1 MCSTWNLHPTK
12 LSYGRLAALKG
23 ETGQLS
29 YVSEKKLLSE
39 SHRHLVWVIVWK
51 RFDLYYHWNNNKIYS
66 ESMRGATPRP
76 ARQPRSAR
84 GLLSK
89 HAGYVSTEVRAGWR
103 GTGTPHSLWAGEESG
118 IFVTDRAHRE
128 SGKQPQSSRPWPQK
142 EGRNNRAA
150 PSSVLLDCEWKIQ
163 RLQEFLTCFHPLVPI
178 FFHHTLNSMWTELER
193 QEPWRKNYFFH
204 LWTFLT
210 ESHQTDFYWQWWGFF
225 NNKDNNS
232 HDPTWLQYIIKLPCL
247 FRLRDPEFIYGV
259 FK

>member
-1 MCSTWNLHPTK
+1 
-12 LSYGRLAALKG
+12 
-23 ETGQLS
+23 
-29 YVSEKKLLSE
+29 
-39 SHRHLVWVIVWK
+39 
-51 RFDLYYHWNNNKIYS
+51 
-66 ESMRGATPRP
+66 MRGATPRP

-150 PSSVLLDCEWKIQ
+150 PSSVLLDCERKIQ

-178 FFHHTLNSMWTELER
+178 FFHHTELHVNRTRATGAVE
-193 QEPWRKNYFFH
+193 EELFFSSVNN
-204 LWTFLT
+204 F
-210 ESHQTDFYWQWWGFF
+210 WQSRIRLIFIGNGGGFF

-232 HDPTWLQYIIKLPCL
+232 HDPTSSSYLVCLDWETLSLSRMYIWC
-247 FRLRDPEFIYGV
+247 V
-259 FK
+259 